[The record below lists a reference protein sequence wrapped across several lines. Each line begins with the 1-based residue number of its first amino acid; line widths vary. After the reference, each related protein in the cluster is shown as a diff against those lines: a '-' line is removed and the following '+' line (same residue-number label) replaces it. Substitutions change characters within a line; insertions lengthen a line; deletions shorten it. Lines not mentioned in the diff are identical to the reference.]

1 MPETLTRPECPM
13 SEITNSES
21 VEQPTPDEEHSFHH
35 YRGNVIPWY
44 VRVIWIGFWIFTVYY
59 IIANFF
65 PALQIELV
73 SPP

>member
-1 MPETLTRPECPM
+1 M
-13 SEITNSES
+13 SEVTNENT
-21 VEQPTPDEEHSFHH
+21 VEQPQPDQEHAFHH
-35 YRGNVIPWY
+35 YRGNAIPWY

-65 PALQIELV
+65 PALQVELI

>member
-1 MPETLTRPECPM
+1 MPEV
-13 SEITNSES
+13 TNSDS
-21 VEQPTPDEEHSFHH
+21 VEQPVPEHEHSFHH
-35 YRGNVIPWY
+35 YRGNAIPWY

-65 PALQIELV
+65 PAMQIELV

>member
-1 MPETLTRPECPM
+1 MSELTEAVMPEQSTPE
-13 SEITNSES
+13 
-21 VEQPTPDEEHSFHH
+21 QEHQYHH

-44 VRVIWIGFWIFTVYY
+44 IRLIWVGFWIGSIFY
-59 IIANFF
+59 IIRYFF